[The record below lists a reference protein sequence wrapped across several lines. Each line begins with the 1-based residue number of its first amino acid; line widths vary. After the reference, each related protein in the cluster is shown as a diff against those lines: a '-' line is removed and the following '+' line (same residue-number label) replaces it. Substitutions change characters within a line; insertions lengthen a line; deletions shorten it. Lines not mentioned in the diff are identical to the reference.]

1 MRPTV
6 AAKADEMTQY
16 ALRLDVHNRGK
27 VFDESEFSPIPG
39 AIPPP
44 NRLPV
49 GTSPPR
55 RAPFLTSERVQLRH
69 TTLLDAF
76 QTADRR
82 QRGHLP
88 YDRVLSLYGLYFH
101 ASIGALDDNE
111 FADFAEQFM
120 FHTPFDGTLV
130 VEYHKLADAL
140 RKRDIDLMNKAAIG
154 ALRQGGLNYA
164 SPERQ
169 VYPQRTGPS
178 PAQVSPPYG
187 TYKGTVGPPSQ
198 PYPSQPYPSQ
208 QPRAPMYQELPQY
221 QPPLHDAFEGMS
233 TGRPPVAHLSPK
245 HGSSGGYA
253 PAPLGAFDPGGREW
267 AGSANGLATPP
278 MRRLGRGVG
287 SGDESQT
294 RPGDSLR
301 DLLQTLEAADAERS
315 YRVHSAQLLTCCRMK
330 GLEEPSSLLHSV
342 MREVATEDGRVD
354 YVKFTQQLAA
364 QRAGEMARAALMA
377 LPG

>member
-164 SPERQ
+164 SPER
-169 VYPQRTGPS
+169 RTGPS

-208 QPRAPMYQELPQY
+208 QPRASLYQELPQY
-221 QPPLHDAFEGMS
+221 QPPLHDAFEGMA

-253 PAPLGAFDPGGREW
+253 PAPLGAFDPARMGRLGERFGHSADEEARARSRVGGRE
-267 AGSANGLATPP
+267 P
-278 MRRLGRGVG
+278 
-287 SGDESQT
+287 DET
-294 RPGDSLR
+294 WG
-301 DLLQTLEAADAERS
+301 
-315 YRVHSAQLLTCCRMK
+315 
-330 GLEEPSSLLHSV
+330 
-342 MREVATEDGRVD
+342 
-354 YVKFTQQLAA
+354 
-364 QRAGEMARAALMA
+364 
-377 LPG
+377 

>member
-1 MRPTV
+1 
-6 AAKADEMTQY
+6 MTHF
-16 ALRLDVHNRGK
+16 ALRLDASVHDRGK

-55 RAPFLTSERVQLRH
+55 RTPFLTSERVQLRH

-101 ASIGALDDNE
+101 ASIGSLDDNE

-154 ALRQGGLNYA
+154 ALRQGGNYA

-169 VYPQRTGPS
+169 AYPQRTGRTGPS
-178 PAQVSPPYG
+178 PAHVSPPYG

-198 PYPSQPYPSQ
+198 PHPSQPYPSQ
-208 QPRAPMYQELPQY
+208 QPRASLYQELPQY
-221 QPPLHDAFEGMS
+221 QPPRHDALEGMV
-233 TGRPPVAHLSPK
+233 TGLSPK

-253 PAPLGAFDPGGREW
+253 PAPLGAFDPGARDW
-267 AGSANGLATPP
+267 AGSATGLATPP
-278 MRRLGRGVG
+278 RGRPGRGVG
-287 SGDESQT
+287 SGDSQT
-294 RPGDSLR
+294 RTGDSLR

-315 YRVHSAQLLTCCRMK
+315 CRVHCAQLLTCCRMK

-342 MREVATEDGRVD
+342 MREVAAEDGRVD